1 MDLTFL
7 LAFGAVSLLVY
18 VPLTRWIYG
27 TDKIINLLEEIA
39 VNIHDT
45 QLFLRDIR
53 KQNQILIR
61 QQSEIPDIEI
71 PNSSD
76 NSEE

>member
-18 VPLTRWIYG
+18 VPLIRWIYG
-27 TDKIINLLEEIA
+27 TDKIINLLKEIA

-61 QQSEIPDIEI
+61 QQSEIP
-71 PNSSD
+71 NSSD

>member
-7 LAFGAVSLLVY
+7 LVFWVALLLVY

-27 TDKIINLLEEIA
+27 TDKIINLLKEIA

-53 KQNQILIR
+53 KQNQILI
-61 QQSEIPDIEI
+61 QHQLEI

-76 NSEE
+76 NSEDEE

>member
-7 LAFGAVSLLVY
+7 LAFWVVSLLVY
-18 VPLTRWIYG
+18 VSLTRWIYG
-27 TDKIINLLEEIA
+27 TDQIINLLKEIA

-61 QQSEIPDIEI
+61 HQLEI

>member
-1 MDLTFL
+1 MDLIFL
-7 LAFGAVSLLVY
+7 LVFLVVSLLVY
-18 VPLTRWIYG
+18 AHLTRWIFG
-27 TDKIINLLEEIA
+27 TDQIINLLKEIA

-61 QQSEIPDIEI
+61 HQLEI